1 MSILKNETTKDTR
14 MNCLLGFSRG
24 NIKASY
30 DDVQVNKVDIIDSVV
45 ASIDSI
51 EAITFE
57 KVKQK
62 VQ

>member
-30 DDVQVNKVDIIDSVV
+30 DDVQVNKVDIIDSVLPPLTPLKP
-45 ASIDSI
+45 SLL
-51 EAITFE
+51 
-57 KVKQK
+57 KR
-62 VQ
+62 